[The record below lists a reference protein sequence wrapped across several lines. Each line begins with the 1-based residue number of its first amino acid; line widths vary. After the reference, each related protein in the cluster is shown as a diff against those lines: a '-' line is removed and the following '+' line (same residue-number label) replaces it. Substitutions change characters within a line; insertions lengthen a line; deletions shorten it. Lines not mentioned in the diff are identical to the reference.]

1 MTPAT
6 GAGLFGRAGLGRGAP
21 MVAVVVVRGGQLPL
35 GGDEAVAEAGGTVVL
50 AGSGTEAAAMELLA
64 ARRVRCAE
72 LGDFAPGAWAVALA
86 PLLAPAAVVLLP
98 ASPDGRDLAPRLA
111 HVLGRPLLAGATEV
125 GQHRA
130 VLVRRGGLV
139 SEVHRIDGPVVAT
152 LVPGVRGVAP
162 RRGGAV
168 PEVVA
173 VESALAG
180 PDARARGVGSAD
192 AAGAGVGPSGDAEV
206 RGGGPGDRGPGSI
219 GHAAGGR
226 DAAEAGAGARTGD
239 EAATTGGS
247 VPTPGAVMRDA
258 AVVEVVPP
266 DPATV
271 DLADAR
277 RIVAGGA
284 GLGGPEPFVLLERV
298 AVGLGAAFGAT
309 RVASDVGWAPHDRY
323 IGTTGVAVDPD
334 LYVALG
340 ISGAV
345 QHVTGLGQPRHVVAV
360 NTDASAPMMA
370 LADLAIVTDA
380 RALLTALAARL
391 GVADG
396 APGDHAA
403 GGDDAGAG
411 SGASRFAEAAP
422 GHPAGDDDA
431 EAGPDATTTDRSGV
445 ADAGT

>member
-6 GAGLFGRAGLGRGAP
+6 GAGLFETVGLGGAAP

-35 GGDEAVAEAGGTVVL
+35 GGDEAVAEAGGSVVL
-50 AGSGTEAAAMELLA
+50 AGSGTEAAAGELLA

-86 PLLAPAAVVLLP
+86 PLLAPTAVVLLP

-111 HVLGRPLLAGATEV
+111 HVLDRPLLAGATEI

-152 LVPGVRGVAP
+152 LVPGVRGVEP
-162 RRGGAV
+162 RRGDAV

-173 VESALAG
+173 VE
-180 PDARARGVGSAD
+180 PERGEGD
-192 AAGAGVGPSGDAEV
+192 AAGPGADAGSGGE
-206 RGGGPGDRGPGSI
+206 PG
-219 GHAAGGR
+219 
-226 DAAEAGAGARTGD
+226 
-239 EAATTGGS
+239 TTGEA
-247 VPTPGAVMRDA
+247 VPAPGAVTLDA
-258 AVVEVVPP
+258 SVVEVVPP

-298 AVGLGAAFGAT
+298 AVALGAAFGAT

-345 QHVTGLGQPRHVVAV
+345 QHVTGLGQPRHVIAV

-380 RALLTALAARL
+380 RTLLAELGARL

-396 APGDHAA
+396 APGDRA
-403 GGDDAGAG
+403 
-411 SGASRFAEAAP
+411 
-422 GHPAGDDDA
+422 PAGDDAAAGSGGSRIAGAAPDHPA
-431 EAGPDATTTDRSGV
+431 AGGGDGAGPDGTTADRSGV

>member
-6 GAGLFGRAGLGRGAP
+6 GAGLFETVGLGGAAP

-35 GGDEAVAEAGGTVVL
+35 GGDEAVAEAGGSVVL
-50 AGSGTEAAAMELLA
+50 AGSGTEAAARELLA

-72 LGDFAPGAWAVALA
+72 LGDFAPGAWAAALA
-86 PLLAPAAVVLLP
+86 PLLAPTAVVILP

-111 HVLGRPLLAGATEV
+111 HVLDRPLLAGATEI

-139 SEVHRIDGPVVAT
+139 SEVHRIDGAVVAT
-152 LVPGVRGVAP
+152 LVPGVRGVEP
-162 RRGGAV
+162 RRGDAV

-173 VESALAG
+173 VE
-180 PDARARGVGSAD
+180 PARREGAAAEPGAD
-192 AAGAGVGPSGDAEV
+192 AGSGDQ
-206 RGGGPGDRGPGSI
+206 P
-219 GHAAGGR
+219 
-226 DAAEAGAGARTGD
+226 
-239 EAATTGGS
+239 ATTGEA
-247 VPTPGAVMRDA
+247 VPVPGAVTRDA
-258 AVVEVVPP
+258 SVVEVVPP

-298 AVGLGAAFGAT
+298 AVALGAAFGAT

-345 QHVTGLGQPRHVVAV
+345 QHVTGLGQPRHVIAV

-380 RALLTALAARL
+380 RALLAELGARL

-396 APGDHAA
+396 ATGDRAPA
-403 GGDDAGAG
+403 GDDAGAG
-411 SGASRFAEAAP
+411 SGGSRIAGAAP
-422 GHPAGDDDA
+422 DHPAAGGGDG
-431 EAGPDATTTDRSGV
+431 AGPDATTADRSGV